1 MKNSEARAVIY
12 LSYLSRPEADQKEL
26 SRLGRELLYGLL
38 SHAGENADGLEIK
51 KGVNGRPYFDNC
63 ERLDFSISHSNEL
76 VVCALSVE
84 EGRVGVDTE
93 RTESTIRKEKQPLF
107 AGRFFSGNEREILEK
122 AEKGL
127 YAVKCPGYFID
138 MGVPEAYFRANT
150 EIPLL
155 FGKNTFKAVFLDRDG
170 VIEVGENYVFYTYNH
185 YNDFQEY
192 LNYEGGWG
200 EMFGNITG
208 GGTLSSKYDYNPTP
222 YVEVTHRS
230 FVYADGTPVATVSEV
245 IVLWLP
251 KREEV

>member
-1 MKNSEARAVIY
+1 MIY
-12 LSYLSRPEADQKEL
+12 LSYLRKPEADQKEL

-122 AEKGL
+122 EPQRFSEIWTRK
-127 YAVKCPGYFID
+127 
-138 MGVPEAYFRANT
+138 EAYLKWVGTGIATDLREVDTCRIPKHLRFETVFVDEHVITVCLSAEAKL
-150 EIPLL
+150 EI
-155 FGKNTFKAVFLDRDG
+155 
-170 VIEVGENYVFYTYNH
+170 I
-185 YNDFQEY
+185 
-192 LNYEGGWG
+192 
-200 EMFGNITG
+200 
-208 GGTLSSKYDYNPTP
+208 
-222 YVEVTHRS
+222 
-230 FVYADGTPVATVSEV
+230 
-245 IVLWLP
+245 
-251 KREEV
+251 